1 MGDKIKRE
9 GRQLEYKEMLND
21 YRSICRTI
29 VAFSNDI
36 GGDILVGV
44 RDAGRSLVGLS
55 EEQVEQYLEDVPKA
69 AFDAI
74 APYCVPELTTQWVGE
89 KCLVRIRVH
98 PGERKPYLI
107 KSEGTPKG
115 VYVRVGAHSRRA
127 TPELHE
133 DLLRQGARRS
143 WDEEAADIDVSQLD
157 QTLLRTYYNG
167 PPDSSSLQSDQV
179 IALTRPSAQLKVTHA
194 GVVFFHPHPSDAL
207 PQCELLYSEFG
218 GETPT
223 DPVRTIDISAPLP
236 VTVNRVVELLKPHL
250 IEKEEVTG
258 VVRKQSQWSIPER
271 AVREVLL
278 NALIHRMYAI
288 SSAVKVALFP
298 DRLEVFSPGNFP
310 GPIDLAQLGNGV
322 SYARNPRLR
331 HLARKAGLVE
341 KRGLGFRLILDSCLE
356 NQNRRP
362 AIVEGG
368 DYVKVTLFRGR
379 EETADGLPEDV
390 QALQPY
396 RDSSRPIK
404 TGEAREILGVS
415 INTARSR
422 LKDLVHLGYLQPKG
436 KGRATTYYWT

>member
-1 MGDKIKRE
+1 MSDEVKRE
-9 GRQLEYKEMLND
+9 GRQLEYKEMLSD
-21 YRSICRTI
+21 YRSVCKTI

-36 GGDILVGV
+36 GGEILVGV
-44 RDAGRSLVGLS
+44 RDADRSLVGLS
-55 EEQVEQYLEDVPKA
+55 EERVEQYLEDIPKA

-74 APYCVPELTTQWVGE
+74 TPYCVPELTTQWIGE
-89 KCLVRIRVH
+89 KCLIRIRVH

-115 VYVRVGAHSRRA
+115 VYVRIGAHSRRA
-127 TPELHE
+127 TPELYE

-143 WDEEAADIDVSQLD
+143 WDEEAADIGVSELD

-167 PPDSSSLQSDQV
+167 PPDSSSLQSDHV
-179 IALTRPSAQLKVTHA
+179 VALTQPSAQLRVTHA
-194 GVVFFHPHPSDAL
+194 GVVFFHPRPSDVL
-207 PQCELLYSEFG
+207 PQCELLYSEFD

-236 VTVNRVVELLKPHL
+236 VTVNRVVELLKAHL

-258 VVRKQSQWSIPER
+258 VVRRQSQWAIPER

-288 SSAVKVALFP
+288 SSSVKVALFP

-310 GPIDLAQLGNGV
+310 GPIDLEHLGNGV

-341 KRGLGFRLILDSCLE
+341 KRGLGFRLILDSCQE

-362 AIVEGG
+362 VIVEGG
-368 DYVKVTLFRGR
+368 DYVKVTHFRGR
-379 EETADGLPEDV
+379 EEDTDGLPEDA

-396 RDSSRPIK
+396 RDSNRPIK

-422 LKDLVHLGYLQPKG
+422 LKDLVRLGYLQPRG
-436 KGRATTYYWT
+436 KGRATTYYWI

>member
-1 MGDKIKRE
+1 MKNKLKRE
-9 GRQLEYKEMLND
+9 GRQLEYKEMLSN
-21 YRSICRTI
+21 YRSISRTI

-36 GGDILVGV
+36 GGDILIGV
-44 RDAGRSLVGLS
+44 RDKDRSLIGLT
-55 EEQVEQYLEDVPKA
+55 EGQIEQYLEDVPKA

-74 APYCVPELTTQWVGE
+74 SPYCVPEITTQWIGE
-89 KCLVRIRVH
+89 KCLIRIRVH
-98 PGERKPYLI
+98 SGERKPYFI
-107 KSEGTPKG
+107 KSEGSPKG
-115 VYVRVGAHSRRA
+115 VYVRVGPHSRRV
-127 TPELHE
+127 TPELYQ

-143 WDEEAADIDVSQLD
+143 WDEEITDIDVSQLD

-167 PPDSSSLQSDQV
+167 PPDSSLLQSDHV
-179 IALTRPSAQLKVTHA
+179 AAMPPLSSDFRVTHA
-194 GVVFFHPHPSDAL
+194 GVVFFHPHPSSAL
-207 PQCELLYSEFG
+207 PQCELLYSEFA
-218 GETPT
+218 GETLT

-236 VTVNRVVELLKPHL
+236 VTVSRVVELLKNHL
-250 IEKEEVTG
+250 VEEEEVTG
-258 VVRKQSQWSIPER
+258 VIRRPSRWSIPER

-310 GPIDLAQLGNGV
+310 GPIDLEQLGNGV

-341 KRGLGFRLILDSCLE
+341 KRGLGFRLILDTCKE

-362 AIVEGG
+362 VFVEGG

-379 EETADGLPEDV
+379 EKTSDGLPEDAQV
-390 QALQPY
+390 LRAN
-396 RDSSRPIK
+396 RDNNRSIK
-404 TGEAREILGVS
+404 TGEAKEILGVS

-422 LKDLVHLGYLQPKG
+422 LKDLVRLGYLQPKG